1 MTTASDL
8 LGYEG
13 RRVLVVG
20 GATGMGAAA
29 AQIAKSLGA
38 HVTVMD
44 FAPVEFD
51 VDRVISLD
59 LSDQDAIDRAVD
71 ELDGPVDKLFSAA
84 GVADGPK
91 LMRVNFIGHRHL
103 IERLFEKDLLPRG
116 AAICFIS
123 SVAGM
128 GWENDLELVQ
138 EFLATPDF
146 KAAQDW
152 CQEREPQGIIHY
164 GFSKKAINGYVAWQ
178 GYPFQK
184 QGVRINAVCPGPTDT
199 PLARANADLW
209 LTFAQDYRDDT
220 GSATLTPEDIGKA
233 MILLNSDAAAS
244 VNGITLNV
252 DQGHAMASITG
263 SFAPGKAIMDLI
275 TGRVQ
280 LA

>member
-13 RRVLVVG
+13 KRVLVVG

-44 FAPVEFD
+44 FAPVEYQTD
-51 VDRVISLD
+51 HVISLD
-59 LSDQDAIDRAVD
+59 LSDQNSIDRGVD

-103 IERLFEKDLLPRG
+103 IERLLARDLFPRG

-138 EFLATPDF
+138 DFLATPDF
-146 KAAQDW
+146 QAAEEW
-152 CQEREPQGIIHY
+152 CQKRQPQGIIHY

-184 QGVRINAVCPGPTDT
+184 KGVRINAVCPGPTDT

-220 GSATLTPEDIGKA
+220 GSATLTPADIGKA

-244 VNGITLNV
+244 VNGTTLNV
-252 DQGHAMASITG
+252 DQGHAMASLTG
-263 SFAPGKAIMDLI
+263 SFAPGKAIMNLI